1 MMGEMFDA
9 VLLTDSTASILNL
22 STRSPSWSTVVW
34 MVALCLPRF
43 KRDVPFV
50 GINVD
55 VWGTPN
61 DVEVDM
67 WAAPICWCI
76 VLVLGVI
83 PAIVGVCVMAG
94 NGVSLALSSTLL
106 GGTDKVLPEGA
117 FIGVLLVNEETTV
130 PADPLHGWLL
140 VSMLV
145 ALFTLVDIDTVHP
158 VGLSLGE
165 SEATTFA
172 NVKGGVSKDPSAII
186 AVIVGTGVDVMV
198 SLQSHSDRMAYWSG
212 VRPIR

>member
-1 MMGEMFDA
+1 
-9 VLLTDSTASILNL
+9 
-22 STRSPSWSTVVW
+22 

-130 PADPLHGWLL
+130 PADPLHG
-140 VSMLV
+140 
-145 ALFTLVDIDTVHP
+145 
-158 VGLSLGE
+158 
-165 SEATTFA
+165 
-172 NVKGGVSKDPSAII
+172 
-186 AVIVGTGVDVMV
+186 
-198 SLQSHSDRMAYWSG
+198 
-212 VRPIR
+212 